1 MSSTLNVNFKCK
13 HMKKYSI
20 TLNLNLINS
29 KWIYECKYSSGEM
42 RSDNVHQI
50 TDEQNV
56 TK

>member
-29 KWIYECKYSSGEM
+29 KWIYVCKYSSGEM

-50 TDEQNV
+50 TDEQNI

>member
-1 MSSTLNVNFKCK
+1 
-13 HMKKYSI
+13 MKKYSI
-20 TLNLNLINS
+20 TPNLNLINS

-50 TDEQNV
+50 TDGQNI

>member
-1 MSSTLNVNFKCK
+1 
-13 HMKKYSI
+13 MKKYSI

-29 KWIYECKYSSGEM
+29 KLIYECKYSSGEM